1 MNVWRCRVMR
11 RDSVHPTGERRAQG
25 TRRESVRA
33 LRGELELDQRFEDE
47 REGEAVKKLTPEAET
62 PIFQEVNRELGELPE
77 IDIHDFDQHAFEFLR
92 EYDEQKS
99 QQKAPDTSVSADAEE
114 AEDEETE
121 EPVAAAAGAGSRR
134 GGRRRKGN

>member
-1 MNVWRCRVMR
+1 
-11 RDSVHPTGERRAQG
+11 
-25 TRRESVRA
+25 
-33 LRGELELDQRFEDE
+33 
-47 REGEAVKKLTPEAET
+47 VKKLTPEAET

-99 QQKAPDTSVSADAEE
+99 QQPSPDTSVSAE
-114 AEDEETE
+114 AEDVEDADEGSD
-121 EPVAAAAGAGSRR
+121 EPVAAGAGAGSRR